1 MPLFAAKE
9 KSALE
14 ELVGRTPTGK
24 RWVMLLT
31 AAPTKAMSLAEVEAK
46 RCTFGGYADV
56 ETPGTA
62 SWDAATGEAP
72 ASITNT
78 GTITFPEWTSGAD
91 QVATYFAVRE
101 GAALVGY
108 EKLEAAVTIGA
119 GNKVASFAAKTLSL
133 TIT

>member
-1 MPLFAAKE
+1 MPLFDSKE
-9 KSALE
+9 KSLLE

-31 AAPTKAMSLAEVEAK
+31 AAPTRGMTLAEVEAK
-46 RCTFGGYADV
+46 RMTFGGYADV

-62 SWDAATGEAP
+62 SWEAATGSAP
-72 ASITNT
+72 AEIQNA

-91 QVATYFAVRE
+91 QVATHFAVRE
-101 GAALVGY
+101 GSALVGY
-108 EKLEAAVTIGA
+108 EKLEANVTVGA
-119 GNKVASFAAKTLSL
+119 GNKIASFAAKALKL

>member
-1 MPLFAAKE
+1 MPLFASKE
-9 KSALE
+9 KSVLE

-31 AAPTKAMSLAEVEAK
+31 SAPTKGMSLAEVEAL
-46 RCTFGGYADV
+46 RCTYGGYADT

-72 ASITNT
+72 AEEKNT

-91 QVATYFAVRE
+91 QKATYFAVRE
-101 GAALVGY
+101 AAALVGY
-108 EKLEAAVTIGA
+108 EKLEAPVTIGA
-119 GNKVASFAAKTLSL
+119 GNKVASFAAKALSL